1 MNVTLHYEHSHTF
14 AAASA
19 SLGIVVMPDVGCA
32 QGGGSG
38 GVAPAWLKAGP
49 KVVTTT
55 SGKPPRIRNKKA
67 KAKAAALALATAVVQ
82 RHGEHGV
89 QQARRGCWYQ
99 WRCCGGQDTV
109 SARGDTDGCSARSS
123 CI

>member
-1 MNVTLHYEHSHTF
+1 
-14 AAASA
+14 
-19 SLGIVVMPDVGCA
+19 MPDVGCA

-89 QQARRGCWYQ
+89 QQHEEAAGTSGVAAAGRTPSQRVATQ
-99 WRCCGGQDTV
+99 TAAQH
-109 SARGDTDGCSARSS
+109 AAAASS
-123 CI
+123 CSYCC